1 MDSGTQWGWTQGQA
15 GNVLLVFQ
23 VELELIELR
32 FAYTVPSYLLIP
44 PARPTLPFDWVCIH
58 LSIDPTIHL
67 AGDVDEALA
76 LVNASD
82 GIARARDVALVQA
95 EKAMDAVL
103 TLRESPA
110 RDALVKLAHKIVNR
124 NH

>member
-1 MDSGTQWGWTQGQA
+1 M
-15 GNVLLVFQ
+15 
-23 VELELIELR
+23 R
-32 FAYTVPSYLLIP
+32 
-44 PARPTLPFDWVCIH
+44 
-58 LSIDPTIHL
+58 L